1 MRRRIRARKVGY
13 EILGT
18 GTGTGTGAVAGAMY
32 GGEER

>member
-18 GTGTGTGAVAGAMY
+18 GTGAVAVY

>member
-18 GTGTGTGAVAGAMY
+18 GAVAAAMY

>member
-18 GTGTGTGAVAGAMY
+18 GTGAVAGAVY